1 MALGKK
7 DHSWRSLQQDAQ
19 LTKARCKWLLGKFFI
34 LVALSSLCLI
44 VFKWFEHFHKPL
56 LCPQPLRKVIFTSDG
71 VLSENWLN
79 RRVSIPL
86 GKALMRI
93 DLEYIKT
100 QLEACS
106 QVASAV
112 ITRKFPD
119 TLVIEIKELKPVAK
133 LFVSIQGKRCIRL
146 ISAEGKLFTPVAYT
160 RYGIKPLPILS
171 DVTVQLIQKG
181 KILKFNRIYTL
192 LVELMH
198 QYPDVYA
205 TIVQI
210 SLKNFDPLLE
220 EKWLQVDLKTSYN
233 QHLIFNCTYVD
244 VQMRKLKGVLYA
256 LTPQQRSQLLR
267 IDLSLANPV
276 VEFR

>member
-1 MALGKK
+1 MALHKK

-19 LTKARCKWLLGKFFI
+19 LTKARCKGLLSKFFVLI
-34 LVALSSLCLI
+34 VVSSLGLI
-44 VFKWFEHFHKPL
+44 VFRWCAHFHKPL
-56 LCPQPLRKVIFTSDG
+56 LCPQPLRKIVFTSDG
-71 VLSENWLN
+71 VLSENWLK
-79 RRVSIPL
+79 RRVTILL
-86 GKALMRI
+86 GENLMRI
-93 DLEYIKT
+93 DLGYIKA

-112 ITRKFPD
+112 ITRQFPD
-119 TLVIEIKELKPVAK
+119 TLIIEIKEFKPVAK
-133 LFVSIQGKRCIRL
+133 LFVSTQGKRCVRL
-146 ISAEGKLFTPVAYT
+146 ISTEGKLFTPVAYT
-160 RYGIKPLPILS
+160 KYDIKTLPTLS
-171 DVTVQLIQKG
+171 DVTVQLIQEG
-181 KILKFNRIYTL
+181 KILKFNRLYTL
-192 LVELMH
+192 LVELMR

-220 EKWLQVDLKTSYN
+220 EKWLQVDLRTSHD
-233 QHLIFNCTYVD
+233 QHLIFNCTHVD
-244 VQMRKLKGVLYA
+244 VQMRKLRGVLYA

>member
-19 LTKARCKWLLGKFFI
+19 LTKARCKEFLSKLFI
-34 LVALSSLCLI
+34 LVAVSSLCLI
-44 VFKWFEHFHKPL
+44 VFRWCTHFHKPL
-56 LCPQPLRKVIFTSDG
+56 LCPQPLRKITFISDG
-71 VLSENWLN
+71 VLSENWLK

-86 GKALMRI
+86 GKNLMRI
-93 DLEYIKT
+93 DLGYIKA

-112 ITRKFPD
+112 ITRQFPD
-119 TLVIEIKELKPVAK
+119 TLMIEIKEFKPVAK
-133 LFVSIQGKRCIRL
+133 LFVSTQGKRGVRL
-146 ISAEGKLFTPVAYT
+146 ISAEGRLFTPVAYT
-160 RYGIKPLPILS
+160 KHGVKTLPTLS
-171 DVTVQLIQKG
+171 DVTVQLIQEG
-181 KILKFNRIYTL
+181 KILKFNKIHTL
-192 LVELMH
+192 LVALMH

-205 TIVQI
+205 AIIQI

-220 EKWLQVDLKTSYN
+220 EKWLQVDLKTSRN
-233 QHLIFNCTYVD
+233 QHLIFNCTHID

-267 IDLSLANPV
+267 VDLSLTNPV
-276 VEFR
+276 VEFK